1 MNLAQKIESYLF
13 VSGSRMSTA
22 QLAHVFSVS
31 TPEIQEALEQLTAM
45 LDGHGIML
53 VNDGDEYTLG
63 TLPTSDD
70 WFADI
75 RKKELS
81 TPLSKGA
88 HETLAIILYQGS
100 ATKPEIDY
108 IRGVN
113 SQFMLR
119 NLLIRGLIEKFSDS
133 IDKRITR
140 YRPSIDTLKKLG
152 ITDVTQLPNYDEY
165 ITSINQLLNT
175 SSSTDS
181 ESIQESISDV
191 DDENS

>member
-13 VSGSRMSTA
+13 VSGSRMSTT

-31 TPEIQEALEQLTAM
+31 THEIQEALQELTTM
-45 LDGHGIML
+45 FDGHGIML
-53 VNDGDEYTLG
+53 VRDGDEYTLG
-63 TLPTSDD
+63 TLPTSDE

-133 IDKRITR
+133 TDKRITR
-140 YRPSIDTLKKLG
+140 YRPSIDTFKKLG
-152 ITDVTQLPNYDEY
+152 ITASNQLPNHDEY
-165 ITSINQLLNT
+165 VTSINQLLDA
-175 SSSTDS
+175 SSQADT
-181 ESIQESISDV
+181 ESVLEDV
-191 DDENS
+191 SDDENS

>member
-13 VSGSRMSTA
+13 VSGSRMSTT

-31 TPEIQEALEQLTAM
+31 THEIQEALQELTGI

-133 IDKRITR
+133 TDKRITC

-152 ITDVTQLPNYDEY
+152 ITDSSQLPNHDEY
-165 ITSINQLLNT
+165 ITSINQLLNISLQPDT
-175 SSSTDS
+175 
-181 ESIQESISDV
+181 ESVREIAS
-191 DDENS
+191 DDENN

>member
-13 VSGSRMSTA
+13 VSGSRMSTS

-31 TPEIQEALEQLTAM
+31 TSEIQEALEQLTAM

-119 NLLIRGLIEKFSDS
+119 NLLIRGLIEKFSEVT
-133 IDKRITR
+133 DKRITR

-152 ITDVTQLPNYDEY
+152 ITDINQLPNYNDY
-165 ITSINQLLNT
+165 VSSINQLLDT
-175 SSSTDS
+175 SSQVNTELAPESTP
-181 ESIQESISDV
+181 
-191 DDENS
+191 DDENN

>member
-13 VSGSRMSTA
+13 VSGSRMSISE
-22 QLAHVFSVS
+22 LAHVFSVS
-31 TPEIQEALEQLTAM
+31 KNDIENALSELQELLF
-45 LDGHGIML
+45 GHGIML
-53 VNDGDEYTLG
+53 LRDGDICTLG
-63 TLPTSDD
+63 TLSTSDE

-119 NLLIRGLIEKFSDS
+119 NLLIRGLIEKISDS
-133 IDKRITR
+133 TDKRITR

-152 ITDVTQLPNYDEY
+152 ITDINQLPNHDEY
-165 ITSINQLLNT
+165 TNSINQLLDT
-175 SSSTDS
+175 SSQIDKEVVLDNTF
-181 ESIQESISDV
+181 
-191 DDENS
+191 DDENN

>member
-22 QLAHVFSVS
+22 ELAHVFSVS
-31 TPEIQEALEQLTAM
+31 KHEIENALTELAEM
-45 LDGHGIML
+45 LHGHGIML
-53 VNDGDEYTLG
+53 VRDGDTCTLG
-63 TLPTSDD
+63 TLATNND

-75 RKKELS
+75 RRKELS
-81 TPLSKGA
+81 TPLSRGA

-119 NLLIRGLIEKFSDS
+119 NLLIRGLIEKFSDTV
-133 IDKRITR
+133 DKRITR

-152 ITDVTQLPNYDEY
+152 ITDISQLPNHGEY
-165 ITSINQLLNT
+165 ISSINQLLNT
-175 SSSTDS
+175 SSQADTDLVL
-181 ESIQESISDV
+181 ETAT
-191 DDENS
+191 DDENN